1 MTTYLHGVQPEEIDP
16 LWPLLEPLLLKPLVR
31 TEIIKD
37 YDTSYVRDMMKDYKM
52 QCWIA
57 HEEDKINAVFITQI
71 DDYPKRKVL
80 SIPLVGAVNGTID
93 TWIGAMDTFKEF
105 AKAHDC
111 EAIRGWG
118 RKGWEKVLKPDSVRI
133 EFDIEV

>member
-1 MTTYLHGVQPEEIDP
+1 MNLYGIQPEEIDMYWP
-16 LWPLLEPLLLKPLVR
+16 YVLPLLNKPFTR
-31 TEIIKD
+31 MEILKD
-37 YDTSYVRDMMKDYKM
+37 YDTGYVREQVRKKHM

-57 HEEDKINAVFITQI
+57 HENDQINAVFVTEVIKN
-71 DDYPKRKVL
+71 PKRKIL
-80 SIPLVGAVNGTID
+80 TIPYVGAVNGTID
-93 TWIGAMDTFKEF
+93 TWIGAIDTFKAF
-105 AKAHDC
+105 ARENGC